1 MSNFLVGT
9 NLADVQ
15 LDKFNG
21 DTTTVAFTLS
31 VPSST
36 FSALVRISGVVQTP
50 VDDYNISG
58 TSIVFTSSP
67 PSGSNNIVVTYT
79 KATQIGVPNDASV
92 SSVKIQDG
100 AITAA
105 KIATGAV
112 PSVLE
117 LESDNREAFL
127 QIASLSGD
135 RLSMS
140 GGIVDPYSD
149 ETDVDTST
157 STAIFSATKYV
168 GGTNKT
174 LLTYTGSDQTFT
186 VPAGVSSINVKLWG
200 AGGGSGDASDFRY
213 GGGGGFVKGDIAV
226 TPSESLTVIVGQ
238 AGSGATSGSN
248 TGISSGG
255 GRSALR
261 RSSTELFTA
270 GAGGGGGRAGTAHY
284 GGVGGGLVAGAAP
297 GGAGGGTQ
305 SAGGATVGS
314 YSAAGSQFQ
323 GGRGGASGWTTA
335 VSAAKYGGGGVGGS
349 DNSTGSGRGGG
360 GGYYGGGGGDD
371 ANGTGAGGGSSF
383 IGSATNTTNTQATTF
398 VGAGQADVDYPGSVG
413 DGSNSS
419 SGLGENGYAVIAY
432 PVVNGFLVSNAF
444 TAATQPDT
452 ARIYVHVTG
461 SGVVNTD
468 LTAEV
473 SRDGGTTWTTA
484 TLTLDRTLADGTKA
498 YSDNSINISGQP
510 SGTSMKYRLSMLND
524 VLSEFLGTVLQ
535 WS

>member
-31 VPSST
+31 VASST

-50 VDDYNISG
+50 TDDF
-58 TSIVFTSSP
+58 SIVNSTLTFTSAP
-67 PSGSNNIVVTYT
+67 PIGTNNIVVTYT
-79 KATQIGVPNDASV
+79 KAAQLGVPNDASV
-92 SSVKIQDG
+92 SSSKIQDG

-135 RLSMS
+135 RLNMS

-149 ETDVDTST
+149 QTDVDTST

-168 GGTNKT
+168 GGTNKI

-186 VPAGVSSINVKLWG
+186 VPSGVSSVNVKLWG
-200 AGGGSGDASDFRY
+200 AGGGSGAAGDFRY

-238 AGSGATSGSN
+238 AGSGVTSGSN
-248 TGISSGG
+248 TGVSSGG

-270 GAGGGGGRAGTAHY
+270 GAGGGGGRGVDAGR
-284 GGVGGGLVAGAAP
+284 GGVGGGLVAGAAQ

-305 SAGGATVGS
+305 SAGGSAVDS
-314 YSAAGSQFQ
+314 YSTDGSQFQ
-323 GGRGGASGWTTA
+323 GGRGGGAWTTA
-335 VSAAKYGGGGVGGS
+335 ISAAKYGGGGAGNS
-349 DNSTGSGRGGG
+349 DNSTASGRGGG
-360 GGYYGGGGGDD
+360 GGYFGGAGGTD
-371 ANGTGAGGGSSF
+371 ASTSSGAGGGSSF

-398 VGAGQADVDYPGSVG
+398 VGAGQSDVDYPGSVG

-510 SGTSMKYRLSMLND
+510 SGTSMKYRLSMLNN

>member
-1 MSNFLVGT
+1 MT
-9 NLADVQ
+9 TIVQ
-15 LDKFNG
+15 
-21 DTTTVAFTLS
+21 
-31 VPSST
+31 
-36 FSALVRISGVVQTP
+36 SAMTA
-50 VDDYNISG
+50 
-58 TSIVFTSSP
+58 
-67 PSGSNNIVVTYT
+67 GS
-79 KATQIGVPNDASV
+79 Q
-92 SSVKIQDG
+92 
-100 AITAA
+100 
-105 KIATGAV
+105 
-112 PSVLE
+112 E

-149 ETDVDTST
+149 QTDVDTST

-168 GGTNKT
+168 GGTNKI

-186 VPAGVSSINVKLWG
+186 VPAGITSVNVKLWG
-200 AGGGSGDASDFRY
+200 AGGGSGAAGDFRF

-238 AGSGATSGSN
+238 AGSGVTSGSN
-248 TGISSGG
+248 TGVSSGG

-270 GAGGGGGRAGTAHY
+270 GAGGGGGRGVDAGR
-284 GGVGGGLVAGAAP
+284 GGVGGGLVAGASQ

-305 SAGGATVGS
+305 SAGGADVDS
-314 YSAAGSQFQ
+314 HSASGSQFQ
-323 GGRGGASGWTTA
+323 GGRGGASSWTA
-335 VSAAKYGGGGVGGS
+335 AISAAKYGGGGAGNS
-349 DNSTGSGRGGG
+349 DNVTASGRGGG
-360 GGYYGGGGGDD
+360 GGYFGGAGGTDSS
-371 ANGTGAGGGSSF
+371 TSSGAGGGSSF

-419 SGLGENGYAVIAY
+419 SGLGENGYSVIAY
-432 PVVNGFLVSNAF
+432 PVSNPFLVSNAF

-452 ARIYVHVTG
+452 ARIYVHVIG
-461 SGVVNTD
+461 SGVANTD

-510 SGTSMKYRLSMLND
+510 SGTSMKYRLSMKND
-524 VLSEFLGTVLQ
+524 VLSQFLGTVLQ